1 MYGLDT
7 INLQEHVY
15 IVEGPIDSMFI
26 KNCLA
31 AGGADLNLTQVQPS
45 NVTYIF
51 DNEPRNKEI
60 IKNMIDVVDK
70 DYNLMIWP
78 EHIQSKDV
86 NEAIIK
92 KEMSKSEINNW
103 IDSNTFSGLSAMTK
117 INQYKKC

>member
-1 MYGLDT
+1 M
-7 INLQEHVY
+7 
-15 IVEGPIDSMFI
+15 
-26 KNCLA
+26 
-31 AGGADLNLTQVQPS
+31 
-45 NVTYIF
+45 TYIF